1 MLTIGF
7 DPTAEVKFSVSHD
20 HMNEKTLLRRRNFR
34 AHPVACALG
43 LQVLANQKRYE
54 PDTSLL
60 PVHKRDITEA
70 RWTLKFIASALPDI
84 NVRSSEDSHA
94 ACELSP

>member
-7 DPTAEVKFSVSHD
+7 DSTAEVKFSVSHD
-20 HMNEKTLLRRRNFR
+20 DMNEKTLLRKRNFR
-34 AHPVACALG
+34 VHPVACALG
-43 LQVLANQKRYE
+43 LQVLANRKRYQ

-70 RWTLKFIASALPDI
+70 RWTLKSMARALPDI
-84 NVRSSEDSHA
+84 NVRS
-94 ACELSP
+94 